1 MNMHRVQR
9 SASDLEARS
18 AIEVQNSYVRGCDAN
33 SFRGAPRGCRV
44 FASLYFAKEVPL
56 DSPILMVNSPVGAM
70 WVYCPFDE
78 RVGTLEAIIN
88 LYSQIYELPACWYTS
103 IDGVLVDADDYLSD
117 VCSNICPFIRIH
129 TCFECSVRAEELELQ
144 SADFFCDEGFDFLRQ
159 SLLKSGLLN
168 KSNFFSED
176 SLTKFFE
183 SLIQIRYWSLKCSTF
198 EDYYSL
204 LIVGYS
210 MLTGGSLTVVLKNK
224 VQSILFSEVQSGD
237 DVLPT
242 LRKLFDWTQSIND
255 TPLIKKLVS
264 LYSFMLTQGLLKK
277 FGLELNDEEYSRA
290 EQRAFLVAF
299 SSKKAFY
306 MCVVDVSLFI
316 CERIQEWHVT
326 GDLSN
331 FLHSS
336 DEYTKWM
343 QEADRILNLAPFVG
357 NLEAHN
363 TSYFSFLADL
373 DHSIEKGSAY
383 AKYTRASSGVDSIVI
398 KRKLNS
404 LCMLKNVEITRRA
417 AQQEREA
424 PFGVLVYG
432 SSSVAKSAFTKTLFN
447 YYGALFNLDR
457 DDHFRYVRNPLDEYW
472 SNFDTSK
479 WCVQLDDIAFL
490 NPAKVS
496 DLDPTLQDMLN
507 VVNNVPYVPPQA
519 ALEDKGKT
527 PVMAKLV
534 IATSNCEHLNAH
546 EYFWCPLAV
555 RRRLPY
561 VVNVKPK
568 TEFLHNNGIFIDP
581 AKIDVP
587 LGTFPNL
594 WDITVSKI
602 VPHISGRQENATLE
616 EIAVF
621 SDINDFLPHFGRM
634 AREHDHNQ
642 KQSMNV
648 DKSLCELSVCD
659 NCLRPLNACNCFEIQ
674 SGYVNFLVEWR
685 NIIFNYIF
693 SFWISIFVASFLNRY
708 SWTRGLLY
716 RSVNCVTDARRHVSL
731 IGALN
736 AAPRNSAYKLF
747 GAALAGAATI
757 YFVVRTVCGVAQK
770 RHADDD
776 KAHNSPSTV
785 SCGNSRDCGIN
796 TDISYDLNVQG
807 NIFKTSQCDLPKESS
822 QNVWYRDDACITSFD
837 MPLAS
842 KSLVGASECDLR
854 NLFGRN
860 CVVLRIRADGDV
872 FIRETRGFFPCG
884 HVCVTNGHSFKDRTL
899 SYSIEVIRC
908 GVTPG
913 VSPNTKMHISATDV
927 FFLEESDFCSFVVQE
942 LPPFKDLR
950 KFFPV
955 KHLPITSGLQL
966 VRERNG
972 DLRNRSIFGITLQ
985 SDFPIESLCVKQ
997 DVYLGTC
1004 SEVTAVGE
1012 CGALTLGITPRG
1024 PVIIGIHVL
1033 GRDQAC
1039 GVLAMHASLVGS
1051 LVKGCYGTTD
1061 LIVGGGQPML
1071 DTDVIR
1077 NHLGPLHRKSVFRF
1091 IEKGSCNL
1099 YGSFVGFRSQPKSS
1113 VCATPLQ
1120 ERMLSHFSIP
1130 VSYTQPVMCGWE
1142 PWRRNI
1148 EPMVD
1153 TESSYSRGILNAC
1166 VDGLTQDI
1174 LSGLPSGWESQLVV
1188 LDDFSAVNGI
1198 CGVKYIDR
1206 LSVSTSMGFPWRTTK
1221 KKYIFD
1227 DVREDYPD
1235 GVNFDDE
1242 IWDRVRI
1249 IESLYLEGRRAFPVF
1264 CAHLKDEPTS
1274 FESVR
1279 KFKTRIFAGAP
1290 VDWSLVVRKYLLSFV
1305 RLVQKNKF
1313 VFEAGPGTV
1322 CQSSEWGDLYTYL
1335 TEFGTDRIIAGD
1347 YEKYDKK
1354 MRAFFILAAFEV
1366 ILSVHRQAGASADEL
1381 RVIRGIGTD
1390 ISYSLVD
1397 MNGDLV
1403 EFFGTNP
1410 SGQPLTVILNSIVNS
1425 LYVRYSYYLCNPAR
1439 EVRSFKLNVRLFTY
1453 GDDNILGVNV
1463 NIDWFNHSTMQSSL
1477 STIGVGY
1484 TMAEKGVE
1492 SQPFIS
1498 IYDATFLK
1506 RKWRWEVEVDNWVAP
1521 LALDSIY
1528 KSLTVWVPSKTIDKF
1543 NQMVHVIS
1551 SANSEF
1557 FFYGREFFDVHHSFL
1572 KETLLLEPYVHYV
1585 QESTLPDFD
1594 CLVER
1599 FHEAS
1604 LASSP

>member
-1 MNMHRVQR
+1 MSHRER
-9 SASDLEARS
+9 RAAADLEAHS
-18 AIEVQNSYVRGCDAN
+18 AIEVQNSFVRGCDAN
-33 SFRGAPRGCRV
+33 SFRGAPRGCRTY
-44 FASLYFAKEVPL
+44 ASLYFAKEVPF
-56 DSPILMVNSPVGAM
+56 DSPILMVNCPVGPM
-70 WVYCPFDE
+70 WVYCPFEE

-88 LYSQIYELPACWYTS
+88 LYWQVYELPECWYTS
-103 IDGVLVDADDYLSD
+103 IDGVLVDADDRLSD

-129 TCFECSVRAEELELQ
+129 TCFECVTKTGHLDLQ
-144 SADFFCDEGFDFLRQ
+144 SADFFSDEGFDLLRHT
-159 SLLKSGLLN
+159 LLKSGLLTR
-168 KSNFFSED
+168 SNLFSED
-176 SLTKFFE
+176 SLTKFLE
-183 SLIQIRYWSLKCSTF
+183 SLVQIRYWSLKCNTF
-198 EDYYSL
+198 EDYYNL

-237 DVLPT
+237 DILPT
-242 LRKLFDWTQSIND
+242 LRRLFDWTQSVND

-277 FGLELNDEEYSRA
+277 FGLELNDEEYSRV
-290 EQRAFLVAF
+290 EQRAFLAAF

-306 MCVVDVSLFI
+306 MCVIDVSLFI

-326 GDLSN
+326 GDLTN

-336 DEYTKWM
+336 DEYTRWM

-363 TSYFSFLADL
+363 TSYFTFLADL
-373 DHSIEKGSAY
+373 DHSIEKGGAY
-383 AKYTRASSGVDSIVI
+383 AKYTRASSGVDSVVI

-404 LCMLKNVEITRRA
+404 LCVLKNVEITRRA

-432 SSSVAKSAFTKTLFN
+432 SSSVAKSAFTKVLFN

-457 DDHFRYVRNPLDEYW
+457 NDHFRYVRNPLDEYW

-490 NPAKVS
+490 NPSKVS
-496 DLDPTLQDMLN
+496 ELDPTLQDMLN
-507 VVNNVPYVPPQA
+507 VINNVPYVPPQA

-534 IATSNCEHLNAH
+534 IATSNCDHLNAH

-568 TEFLHNNGIFIDP
+568 KEYLHNNGIFIDP
-581 AKIDVP
+581 AKIDVVP
-587 LGTFPNL
+587 GTFPDL

-602 VPHISGRQENATLE
+602 VPRINGKQENAVLE
-616 EIAVF
+616 EVATF
-621 SDINDFLPHFGRM
+621 SNINDFLPHFGRM

-642 KQSMNV
+642 KQSIDV
-648 DKSLCELSVCD
+648 DKSLSQLSVCD
-659 NCLRPLNACNCFEIQ
+659 NCLRPTNVCNCYEVQ
-674 SGYVNFLVEWR
+674 SGYVDTLTEWR
-685 NIIFNYIF
+685 NMIFNYIF
-693 SFWISIFVASFLNRY
+693 SLWISVLIASFLNRY
-708 SWTRGLLY
+708 SCTRGLLY
-716 RSVNCVTDARRHVSL
+716 RSVNYITDARRHIALV
-731 IGALN
+731 GALN
-736 AAPRNSAYKLF
+736 ASPRNSAYKKF
-747 GAALAGAATI
+747 SAALASAAAI
-757 YFVVRTVCGVAQK
+757 YFIVRTVCRVVRQQCTQNNVSQAVE
-770 RHADDD
+770 A
-776 KAHNSPSTV
+776 PSVVKTQDQ
-785 SCGNSRDCGIN
+785 SSN
-796 TDISYDLNVQG
+796 TELQAEFKIQG
-807 NIFKTSQCDLPKESS
+807 NIFKTTQSDLPREST

-842 KSLVGASECDLR
+842 KSLVGASDHDIR
-854 NLFGRN
+854 NLFGKN

-872 FIRETRGFFPCG
+872 YVRETRGFFPCG
-884 HVCVTNGHSFKDRTL
+884 HVCVTNGHSFKDRKL
-899 SYSIEVIRC
+899 SYSVEIIRS
-908 GVTPG
+908 GVMPGITPN
-913 VSPNTKMHISATDV
+913 VKMRIGASDV
-927 FFLEESDFCSFVVQE
+927 YFHEGTDFCSFVVHE

-950 KFFPV
+950 KFFAD
-955 KHLPITSGLQL
+955 KYLPITSAVQL

-985 SDFPIESLCVKQ
+985 NNFPIESLDIEQ

-1004 SEVTAVGE
+1004 SETTAVGE
-1012 CGALTLGITPRG
+1012 CGALTLGTTPRG

-1033 GRDQAC
+1033 GREHAC
-1039 GVLAMHASLVGS
+1039 GVLAMRVSLVNE

-1061 LIVGGGQPML
+1061 LIVGGGEPMF
-1071 DTDVIR
+1071 DTDVIQNR
-1077 NHLGPLHRKSVFRF
+1077 LGPLHRKSVFRY
-1091 IEKGSCNL
+1091 IERGSCNL
-1099 YGSFVGFRSQPKSS
+1099 YGSFLGFRPQPKSS

-1120 ERMLSHFSIP
+1120 KCMLEHFSIP
-1130 VSYTQPVMCGWE
+1130 ISYTKPVMYGWE
-1142 PWRRNI
+1142 PWRKNV

-1153 TESSYSRGILNAC
+1153 TETSYSRSILRAC
-1166 VDGLTQDI
+1166 VEGLTHDI
-1174 LSGLPSGWESQLVV
+1174 LSGLPPGWESQLVV
-1188 LDDFSAVNGI
+1188 LDDYSSVNGVT
-1198 CGVKYIDR
+1198 GVKYIDR
-1206 LSVSTSMGFPWRTTK
+1206 LNVSTSMGFPWRTTK
-1221 KKYIFD
+1221 KKYTIS
-1227 DVREDYPD
+1227 DVRDEYPD
-1235 GVNFDDE
+1235 GINFDDGV
-1242 IWDRVRI
+1242 WDRVRK
-1249 IESLYLEGRRAFPVF
+1249 IESLYLDGQRAFPVF

-1274 FESVR
+1274 FESV
-1279 KFKTRIFAGAP
+1279 KKLKTRVFTGAP

-1322 CQSSEWGDLYTYL
+1322 CQSSEWGDIYEYL
-1335 TEFGTDRIIAGD
+1335 TLFGADRIIAGD

-1354 MRAFFILAAFEV
+1354 MRAYFMLAAFDV
-1366 ILSVHRQAGASADEL
+1366 ILNIHRQAGATDDEL

-1390 ISYSLVD
+1390 TSYSFVD

-1410 SGQPLTVILNSIVNS
+1410 SGHPLTVIINSIVNS
-1425 LYVRYSYYLCNPAR
+1425 LYVRYSYYMCNPEQ
-1439 EVRSFKLNVRLFTY
+1439 EVYTFRQNVRLFTY
-1453 GDDNILGVNV
+1453 GDDNILGVST
-1463 NIDWFNHSTMQSSL
+1463 NIDWFNHTTMQLML

-1506 RKWRWEVEVDNWVAP
+1506 RKWRWDEEVGYWMAP

-1543 NQMVHVIS
+1543 CQMVQVIS

-1557 FFYGREFFDVHHSFL
+1557 FFYGREFFDVHHSFFR
-1572 KETLLLEPYVHYV
+1572 EVLLLEPYAHYV
-1585 QESTLPDFD
+1585 QDSTLPNFD
-1594 CLVER
+1594 TLVER

-1604 LASSP
+1604 MALSP